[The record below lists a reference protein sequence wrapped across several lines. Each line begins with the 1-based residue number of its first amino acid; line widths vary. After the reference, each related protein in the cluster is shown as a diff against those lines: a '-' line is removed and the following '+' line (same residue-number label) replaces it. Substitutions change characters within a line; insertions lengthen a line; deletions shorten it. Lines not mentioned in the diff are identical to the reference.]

1 MVPGSLKSP
10 ELFPVK
16 ISRHVISFHYVSEM
30 ESLLLY
36 HLLSSKFAREEF
48 QGQKN
53 KRTKERRKENG
64 KSIVFSGGSDYGIS
78 NGDLKYDLN
87 LTTPRS
93 LLLLWPKTSMDI
105 GHYSRAMKGINES
118 IAILFF
124 LNEHVQINRQN
135 F

>member
-1 MVPGSLKSP
+1 
-10 ELFPVK
+10 
-16 ISRHVISFHYVSEM
+16 M

-36 HLLSSKFAREEF
+36 HLLSSILATEGCD
-48 QGQKN
+48 GQEYKI
-53 KRTKERRKENG
+53 TKERRNEKG
-64 KSIVFSGGSDYGIS
+64 TTIVFSGGSRIS

-87 LTTPRS
+87 LMTPQS

-118 IAILFF
+118 IRILSF
-124 LNEHVQINRQN
+124 LNKHVQINRQN